1 MVNNSVDLTR
11 HIKIRMAASFHK
23 QDFLAS
29 KDISPLNKLIDTV
42 FSECLGIAYRYCK
55 TDEQARE
62 LSKTCFLST
71 LKKLLERKEEKFDT
85 VVFLKEYRACIV
97 QTLMQERKGAL
108 IADTII
114 VSAFK
119 TVDEN
124 LFAASDYYKT
134 LQATD
139 LIQHIRKLNILQ
151 QIIYNLI
158 CIDKYSVSEAAQLL
172 QHSELSIKALIEKA
186 KHHLHTSIKQLYN
199 D

>member
-1 MVNNSVDLTR
+1 
-11 HIKIRMAASFHK
+11 MAASFHK
-23 QDFLAS
+23 QDFLSS

-42 FSECLGIAYRYCK
+42 FSECVGIAYRYCK

-62 LSKTCFLST
+62 LSKTCFLSA
-71 LKKLLERKEEKFDT
+71 LKKLLEREEEEFDT
-85 VVFLKEYRACIV
+85 VVFLKKYRACIV
-97 QTLMQERKGAL
+97 QTLMQQRKGVA

-114 VSAFK
+114 ISAFK
-119 TVDEN
+119 TREGN

-134 LQATD
+134 LQVSD
-139 LIQHIRKLNILQ
+139 LIQHIRKLNVLQ

-186 KHHLHTSIKQLYN
+186 THYLYTSIKSVV
-199 D
+199 